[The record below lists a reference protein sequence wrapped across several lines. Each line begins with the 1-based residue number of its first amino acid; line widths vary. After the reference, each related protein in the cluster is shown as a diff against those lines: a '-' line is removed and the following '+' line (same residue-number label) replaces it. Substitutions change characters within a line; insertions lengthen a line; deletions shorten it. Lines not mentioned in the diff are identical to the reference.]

1 PNNQPPVT
9 VNTHGLSCAT
19 SATLMRK
26 SAHLSAAGSPSLMN
40 NRLKETLM
48 KP

>member
-19 SATLMRK
+19 LATLMRK
-26 SAHLSAAGSPSLMN
+26 STRLFAAGSPSPTN
-40 NRLKETLM
+40 CRLKVTLTAS
-48 KP
+48 